1 MHGNSSTPDPTQ
13 IYDHWTQETLRY
25 SDLDRMRHVNNVSTI
40 SLYEDGW
47 ARFVEDG
54 GLGATDSRDWH
65 VDYLGIDF
73 RKELMYRDDVR
84 VGTRISGLDG
94 GRVQVGQ
101 VLLRND
107 TVVGVTER
115 LLTSIDRS
123 SGAPMKTSGDI
134 LKQAETA
141 AAGPQTDLKAPFKA
155 TQPPPDPVAVYPLWR
170 DDIFRFAD
178 RDVEE
183 QIGRL
188 TQLKLIESARVSLIQ
203 DVGAP
208 AADPDVIWMAV
219 HVALNFLAWPDVR
232 GGARTGTHV
241 DGFGRSS
248 CRVRQ
253 TIYSDGQAIATGG
266 AVVALANRK
275 SKKTVEISSDLRE
288 RLENAPD
295 SNVSQSERYNPAKN
309 FLA

>member
-1 MHGNSSTPDPTQ
+1 MHGKSSTPDPTQ

-54 GLGATDSRDWH
+54 GLGSTDSRDWH

-73 RKELMYRDDVR
+73 RKELLYRDDVR
-84 VGTRISGLDG
+84 VGTRIAGLDD
-94 GRVQVGQ
+94 GRVRVGQ
-101 VLLRND
+101 VLLRDD
-107 TVVGVTER
+107 TVVGATER
-115 LLTSIDRS
+115 LLTPIDRQ
-123 SGAPMKTSGDI
+123 SGVAKEVPGDV
-134 LKQAETA
+134 LDHAKAA
-141 AAGPQTDLKAPFKA
+141 AAGPQANLKAPFKA
-155 TQPPPDPVAVYPLWR
+155 ALPPPDPDAVYPLWR

-232 GGARTGTHV
+232 GTARTGTHV

-275 SKKTVEISSDLRE
+275 SKETVEISGDLRE

-295 SNVSQSERYNPAKN
+295 SNVPQPDRYNPAKN
-309 FLA
+309 FLG